1 MDSVLE
7 DQPATTSPDSAS
19 DVEHTAD
26 AHVSPAVDFLL
37 LFGVVLVGAVLLV
50 VLL

>member
-7 DQPATTSPDSAS
+7 EQPATSRDSTS